1 MGELERLTS
10 REVELLRQLARGATY
25 AQAARLMRVSL
36 NTVRTHVRA
45 VYGKLG
51 VDNKTAAV
59 LRALELG
66 LIAVPRR

>member
-10 REVELLRQLARGATY
+10 REVELLRQLACGATY

>member
-10 REVELLRQLARGATY
+10 RELELVAHLARGVSY

-36 NTVRTHVRA
+36 NTVRSHVRA

-66 LIAVPRR
+66 LIPVPRR